1 MTDKPPTMF
10 DALRGFLGPLEAE
23 YARII
28 DEGSPDMPVIVKLG
42 GYEHKTTLATI
53 KQLDRAYAAAFD
65 ERCRRSERKSKGT
78 LL

>member
-1 MTDKPPTMF
+1 MSDKALTMY
-10 DALRGFLGPLEAE
+10 DALQGFLGPLEAE

-28 DEGSPDMPVIVKLG
+28 DEGSPDMPVVIKLG

-65 ERCRRSERKSKGT
+65 ERCRRSERKAKGT
-78 LL
+78 LI